1 MFTNSGADGMNLEAL
16 KEKARRHELKE
27 EWKKAL
33 DAYRQV
39 ILKQKEDDTPDIA
52 LYNRIGDIQTR
63 MRQIEA
69 AVGSYEKA
77 IDLYLEAELPNNAIA
92 ICKKVLRNLPDR
104 SVFFLRMGQ
113 IRGMQGFLT
122 DAKQNFLTYA
132 EQMTGAGE
140 LDSAMDALVELVGLA
155 PDDVDIRLGLASQ
168 LEAHG
173 RGEEALEQYTE
184 AYRHLIVQEREEEA
198 EALSEKLRGLDE
210 DLVLPDSESIR
221 AMAASEA
228 PTESRDTESGWG
240 AFELGSG
247 VQDSDTVPAG
257 VGAMDEGEPGERET
271 RGPGGEGDVSTGDLA
286 SVGAGDALP
295 RDEEEEGEAAPS
307 MSFEAEEDSLPVFD
321 APESGPE
328 AGDLA
333 PSSRG
338 ADAGAGDTEGGLS
351 TTEMDYEEAG
361 EILRTFGLQ
370 EEELAEAV
378 PAFGEEEDEDTME
391 EEELPFFDF
400 GEEEEEGAPA
410 ATSPDEALS
419 GAVEEAAFEAAMERL
434 EAGPPKEEAVPS
446 VSPHEEAAERG
457 DMDRA
462 IDLVRAEIAARPD
475 EVDLCQRQVEYA
487 FRKGDSGVL
496 LAAYLDL
503 AGCLLRT
510 GSHTKARAVF
520 RQVLSLAPGHP
531 DAVAGL
537 QELEEAPAGAPP
549 GQVASSEEYV
559 DLGSLILGDEEER
572 TTRWQ
577 VTAEAPSGDD
587 QADFAKM
594 LNQFKQKVSEHV
606 DADDV
611 SAHHDLGTAYLEMG
625 LLDEAISEFQM
636 ALRASPEHLP
646 THEVMGRC
654 WMEKGQP
661 DMAARALKRAL
672 DVEFEVE
679 DELIGIYYLMGKAQ
693 EELGNTDQA
702 VEFYEK
708 VFSLDINFQDVTER
722 LRSLR

>member
-1 MFTNSGADGMNLEAL
+1 VFTNSGADGMNLEAL

-39 ILKQKEDDTPDIA
+39 ILKQKADDTPDIA

-63 MRQIEA
+63 MRRIEA
-69 AVGSYEKA
+69 AVESYEKA

-168 LEAHG
+168 LESHG
-173 RGEEALEQYTE
+173 RAEEALEQYTE

-210 DLVLPDSESIR
+210 DLVLPDSETIR
-221 AMAASEA
+221 AMAASQA
-228 PTESRDTESGWG
+228 PRESRDTESGWG

-247 VQDSDTVPAG
+247 IRDSRAAPAG
-257 VGAMDEGEPGERET
+257 AGEMDEGER
-271 RGPGGEGDVSTGDLA
+271 GGEETPGSEEERDVSTGDLA
-286 SVGAGDALP
+286 SVGAGDVLAG
-295 RDEEEEGEAAPS
+295 DEEEGAEPLPI
-307 MSFEAEEDSLPVFD
+307 MSFEAEEEPLPVFD

-328 AGDLA
+328 ADDLVL
-333 PSSRG
+333 SSPG
-338 ADAGAGDTEGGLS
+338 ADAGEEGTEGGLA

-361 EILRTFGLQ
+361 EILRTFGLE

-378 PAFGEEEDEDTME
+378 PAFAEEEDSGG

-400 GEEEEEGAPA
+400 GEEEEEGAP
-410 ATSPDEALS
+410 TVPSPDEALDR
-419 GAVEEAAFEAAMERL
+419 AVEDAAFEAAMERL
-434 EAGPPKEEAVPS
+434 EAGPLPEEGVQS
-446 VSPHEEAAERG
+446 VSPHEDAAERG
-457 DMDRA
+457 DMDEA
-462 IDLVRAEIAARPD
+462 IQLVRAEIASHPD
-475 EVDLCQRQVEYA
+475 EVALCQRQVEYA
-487 FRKGDSGVL
+487 FRKGDTNVL
-496 LAAYLDL
+496 LSAYLDL

-510 GSHTKARAVF
+510 GSHAKARAVF

-531 DAVAGL
+531 DAMAGL
-537 QELEEAPAGAPP
+537 QELEVAPAGTPP

-559 DLGSLILGDEEER
+559 DLGSLILGDEEEK

-577 VTAEAPSGDD
+577 VTAETPSGDD

-606 DADDV
+606 DAGDV

-693 EELGNTDQA
+693 EELGNTEEA

-708 VFSLDINFQDVTER
+708 VFSLDSNFQDVTER

>member
-1 MFTNSGADGMNLEAL
+1 
-16 KEKARRHELKE
+16 
-27 EWKKAL
+27 
-33 DAYRQV
+33 
-39 ILKQKEDDTPDIA
+39 
-52 LYNRIGDIQTR
+52 
-63 MRQIEA
+63 
-69 AVGSYEKA
+69 
-77 IDLYLEAELPNNAIA
+77 
-92 ICKKVLRNLPDR
+92 
-104 SVFFLRMGQ
+104 
-113 IRGMQGFLT
+113 
-122 DAKQNFLTYA
+122 
-132 EQMTGAGE
+132 
-140 LDSAMDALVELVGLA
+140 
-155 PDDVDIRLGLASQ
+155 
-168 LEAHG
+168 
-173 RGEEALEQYTE
+173 
-184 AYRHLIVQEREEEA
+184 
-198 EALSEKLRGLDE
+198 
-210 DLVLPDSESIR
+210 
-221 AMAASEA
+221 
-228 PTESRDTESGWG
+228 
-240 AFELGSG
+240 
-247 VQDSDTVPAG
+247 
-257 VGAMDEGEPGERET
+257 
-271 RGPGGEGDVSTGDLA
+271 
-286 SVGAGDALP
+286 VGAGDTPSGDEEEVGEALP
-295 RDEEEEGEAAPS
+295 IMSFDEEEEP
-307 MSFEAEEDSLPVFD
+307 LPVFD

-328 AGDLA
+328 AGDLI
-333 PSSRG
+333 PSSPASTG
-338 ADAGAGDTEGGLS
+338 EGDAGGGLS

-361 EILRTFGLQ
+361 EILRTFGLE

-378 PAFGEEEDEDTME
+378 PAFSEEEDAE
-391 EEELPFFDF
+391 EEEDLPFFDF
-400 GEEEEEGAPA
+400 GEEEVEGVQVEP
-410 ATSPDEALS
+410 SPDEAL
-419 GAVEEAAFEAAMERL
+419 GRAVEEAAFDAAMERL
-434 EAGPPKEEAVPS
+434 EAGPLPEGDVQP

-457 DMDRA
+457 DLDEA
-462 IDLVRAEIAARPD
+462 IELVRAEIVARPD
-475 EVDLCQRQVEYA
+475 EVALCQRQVEYA

-496 LAAYLDL
+496 LSAYLDL
-503 AGCLLRT
+503 AGCLVRT

-549 GQVASSEEYV
+549 AQVASSEEYV
-559 DLGSLILGDEEER
+559 DLGSMILGDEEEK

-577 VTAEAPSGDD
+577 VTAESPSGDD

-661 DMAARALKRAL
+661 DMAVRALNRAL
-672 DVEFEVE
+672 DAEFEVE

-693 EELGNTDQA
+693 EELGNTGEA